1 MFKVLDRV
9 YKLLNFAIR
18 RESQLLQF
26 LDALNDRF
34 ERLCDTQRLQNW
46 ISFGDRKLK
55 FIAPLVAHK
64 RDTSSVG
71 LEMQQNASDDS
82 NWMLFESVTT
92 IHPA

>member
-34 ERLCDTQRLQNW
+34 ERLSDTQRLRNW
-46 ISFGDRKLK
+46 ISFGDRDVK
-55 FIAPLVAHK
+55 FLAPLVAHK
-64 RDTSSVG
+64 RDTSNVG
-71 LEMQQNASDDS
+71 HEK
-82 NWMLFESVTT
+82 E
-92 IHPA
+92 PATQTGYYSTQ